1 MGSTSFQAKD
11 DTSFTRKDVEP
22 NMQITTVQWHAYAIP
37 LRTPFATAH
46 SSMAIRNSIIVE
58 IYTEQGIV
66 GIGEI
71 APLPEFGRDSLA
83 IAYSSLSM
91 LAPHLHGKTLEE
103 ALTIVGTIGSAN
115 ISSQEHADTYARRGG
130 GGGDEGLGPL
140 WPPAI
145 QGLPNLTMQNNWDT
159 AGGHKGPH
167 ALHEERYLAS
177 EVSASTL
184 CGLEM
189 ALLDALGKTQ
199 GTSVSRLLAPTSTNA
214 RSHIPVNAVIGAKD
228 LEVAIVRAKEAVTAG
243 FGCIKLKVGMHGD
256 ISQEVERIAAIRKA
270 IGPSVHFRLDA
281 NEAWSLEQGVAILS
295 QCLQYTIQYVEQPL
309 PARQLKNMHT
319 LRQAV
324 SIPLATD
331 EALSNLESAER
342 ILDHEAADILIIKP
356 QLAGGLRVGRQIIQL
371 AANRG
376 VQCVVT
382 SSIEAGIGVT
392 AALHLAAASPE
403 ISLECGLATLNLLV
417 DDLIVEDLPVQNG
430 HMQVPVGDGLGIG
443 LDQAALNKYAS

>member
-1 MGSTSFQAKD
+1 
-11 DTSFTRKDVEP
+11 
-22 NMQITTVQWHAYAIP
+22 MQITTVQWHAYAIP

-66 GIGEI
+66 GVGEI

-83 IAYSSLSM
+83 IAYSSFSM
-91 LAPHLHGKTLEE
+91 LAPHIHGKTLEE
-103 ALTIVGTIGSAN
+103 ALAIVEA
-115 ISSQEHADTYARRGG
+115 ISSTHSRRGG
-130 GGGDEGLGPL
+130 
-140 WPPAI
+140 
-145 QGLPNLTMQNNWDT
+145 
-159 AGGHKGPH
+159 
-167 ALHEERYLAS
+167 S
-177 EVSASTL
+177 EISASTL

-199 GTSVSRLLAPTSTNA
+199 GMSVSRLLAPTSTNA

-270 IGPSVHFRLDA
+270 IGPSVHLRLDA